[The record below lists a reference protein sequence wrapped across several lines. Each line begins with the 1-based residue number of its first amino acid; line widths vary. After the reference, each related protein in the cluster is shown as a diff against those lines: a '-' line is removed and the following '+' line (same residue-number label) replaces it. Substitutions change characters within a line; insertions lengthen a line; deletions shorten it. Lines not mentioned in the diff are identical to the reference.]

1 MIIFHLLPKTVLSL
15 VQCAM
20 PNCNGDEA
28 EPYKFDAKLVIFLYN
43 KGRYTIEQ
51 LKRRMATL
59 VESDLR
65 VLIWLLAW
73 TFSMCECVCSFPQ
86 E

>member
-1 MIIFHLLPKTVLSL
+1 MIIFHVLPKTLLSL

-65 VLIWLLAW
+65 VLI
-73 TFSMCECVCSFPQ
+73 
-86 E
+86 

>member
-1 MIIFHLLPKTVLSL
+1 
-15 VQCAM
+15 M
-20 PNCNGDEA
+20 PNRNGDEA

-43 KGRYTIEQ
+43 KGRYTIDQ

-65 VLIWLLAW
+65 VL
-73 TFSMCECVCSFPQ
+73 M
-86 E
+86 